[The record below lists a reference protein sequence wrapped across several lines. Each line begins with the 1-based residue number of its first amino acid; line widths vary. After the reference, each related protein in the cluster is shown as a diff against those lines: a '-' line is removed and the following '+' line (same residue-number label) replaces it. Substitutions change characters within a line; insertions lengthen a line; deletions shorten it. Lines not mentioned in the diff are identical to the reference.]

1 MIQFKKYYTLMCRLK
16 DNIYHVCLWYSS
28 SRRRKR
34 IKKRIVDGGG
44 GRYRYGRGTP
54 VAFNCFI
61 T

>member
-16 DNIYHVCLWYSS
+16 DNIYHVCLCSIVVIIVAEEEEKNYRYSS
-28 SRRRKR
+28 SN
-34 IKKRIVDGGG
+34 
-44 GRYRYGRGTP
+44 RYGRGMP